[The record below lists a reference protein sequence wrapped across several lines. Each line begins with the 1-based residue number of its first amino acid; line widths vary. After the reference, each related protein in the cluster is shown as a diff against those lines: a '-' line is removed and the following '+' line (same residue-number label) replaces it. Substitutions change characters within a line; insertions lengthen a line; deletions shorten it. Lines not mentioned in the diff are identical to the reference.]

1 MELSQRQFKK
11 FSDLVYHE
19 CGIFLHEGKQQL
31 LSARL
36 AKRLRRTGINSADE
50 YLKVLKSDVQE
61 RIAFLD
67 VISTNH
73 TFFFRENH
81 HFNILESQH
90 RRIWCAASSS
100 GEEPYSIAIHCL
112 EKGFKPEIDATD
124 ISTNAL
130 SIGAEGIYP
139 IEKVKSLP
147 MYLLK
152 KYFQKGQDK
161 WEGYIR
167 VKNELK
173 QIVNFRRFN
182 LTTDPD
188 PQQEYDIVFCRNVF
202 IYFDNQT
209 KVKVV
214 DKLYNVIRE
223 KGYLVIGGAESLN
236 NLKHRFKYVKP
247 SIYLKD

>member
-1 MELSQRQFKK
+1 MELTQQQFKK

-36 AKRLRRTGINSADE
+36 AKRLRRTGIKNADE
-50 YLKVLKSDVQE
+50 YLKVLKDNQQE
-61 RIAFLD
+61 RIAFLN

-81 HFNILESQH
+81 HFEILEPRH

-112 EKGFKPEIDATD
+112 ENGFRPQIDATD
-124 ISTNAL
+124 ISTHVL
-130 SIGAEGIYP
+130 RMGEDGIYP
-139 IEKVKSLP
+139 KERGKSMPLH
-147 MYLLK
+147 LLR
-152 KYFQKGQDK
+152 KYFQKGHGR
-161 WEGYIR
+161 WEDHIR

-173 QIVNFRRFN
+173 QMVKFRRFN
-182 LTTDPD
+182 LTTDSV
-188 PQQEYDIVFCRNVF
+188 PQQEYDVVFCRNVF

-209 KVKVV
+209 KVRIV
-214 DKLYNVIRE
+214 DKLFNVIRE
-223 KGYLVIGGAESLN
+223 KGYLIIGGAESLN
-236 NLKHRFKYVKP
+236 NITHKFKYLKP
-247 SIYLKD
+247 SIYFKD